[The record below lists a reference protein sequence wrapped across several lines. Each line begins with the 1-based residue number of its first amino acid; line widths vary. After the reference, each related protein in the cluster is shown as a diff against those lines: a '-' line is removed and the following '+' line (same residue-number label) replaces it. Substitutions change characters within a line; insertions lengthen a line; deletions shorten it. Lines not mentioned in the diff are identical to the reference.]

1 MGLHFRHAARLGR
14 ALAGLA
20 LLLAGM
26 GAALADSADAKPS
39 PLGYGSPGYTWGRM
53 TAEQVAVLKL
63 QGDAKRGA
71 QVYRQCA
78 GCHRADGAGVADGTY
93 PRLSGQHAGVIIK
106 QITDTRAGIRINPK
120 MAPFSSEHALQLQ
133 EIADV
138 AEFLAS
144 AVSHRENGKGDA
156 ERAERG
162 LKLYRQRG
170 CQDCHGA
177 RGEGDAAKF
186 YPVVAAQH
194 FQYLLREMEHV
205 QSGGRGNSHPDMV
218 KTLRG
223 LSADDLKALASH
235 LSRLPDHRSPR

>member
-1 MGLHFRHAARLGR
+1 MEPHFMRPARLGR

-20 LLLAGM
+20 LLLASVGP
-26 GAALADSADAKPS
+26 ALADSADAQPS
-39 PLGYGSPGYTWGRM
+39 PRGYGSPGYSWARL
-53 TAEQVAVLKL
+53 TAEHVAVLKL

-78 GCHRADGAGVADGTY
+78 GCHRADGAGLADGTY
-93 PRLSGQHAGVIIK
+93 PRLSGQHASVIIK

-120 MAPFSSEHALQLQ
+120 MAPFSSEHALELQ

-138 AEFLAS
+138 SEFLSS
-144 AVSHRENGKGDA
+144 AVSHRENGKGEA
-156 ERAERG
+156 ERAELG

-177 RGEGDAAKF
+177 RGEGDRAKF

-205 QSGGRGNSHPDMV
+205 QAGGRGNSHPDMV

-223 LSADDLKALASH
+223 LPPDDLKALASH
-235 LSRLPDHRSPR
+235 LSRLPEHRSPP